1 MMMITNMHKIE
12 DTNFFLPIR
21 RHVSSTWNI
30 TAPWL
35 VTESSTQIPI
45 CTLITVDHQENQ
57 KTCKEYKSYSA
68 CNKKEKFLRHPVY
81 YTYSWCL
88 PPVSSSERYKD
99 IYLWQ
104 KNDIEISK
112 NIACE
117 RPLWGT
123 LGAGQEKEG
132 QLATTSLEFEFHL
145 QFPSGFPST
154 ELSEF
159 CQSVRSR
166 NKHECKQRNVM
177 LWVMTSLLVSSLPIN
192 INYFRINFFNPDI

>member
-1 MMMITNMHKIE
+1 MHATRGKNFWDTLYITHIP
-12 DTNFFLPIR
+12 DVYHQFL
-21 RHVSSTWNI
+21 V
-30 TAPWL
+30 
-35 VTESSTQIPI
+35 VKGK
-45 CTLITVDHQENQ
+45 D
-57 KTCKEYKSYSA
+57 
-68 CNKKEKFLRHPVY
+68 VY
-81 YTYSWCL
+81 L
-88 PPVSSSERYKD
+88 K
-99 IYLWQ
+99 Q

-117 RPLWGT
+117 QPLWGT

-132 QLATTSLEFEFHL
+132 ELATTSLEFEFHL
-145 QFPSGFPST
+145 QFSSGFPST